1 MATQTRTP
9 TGFTSV
15 AGSNPASTGTQLAAV
30 QTAGDGIYVSVVNN
44 GNAFYCTHAAFA
56 VPSDATVNF
65 VRIAPTVRGADGNT
79 CTCVTALYV
88 GGATYASTAQSVA
101 TTTFTA
107 LNYDWT
113 SNPATSSAW
122 TPAEVNA
129 LTRMYVQAPDAA
141 PDLWVDHVQVTVDYT
156 EAGVG
161 ASITPEGA
169 THGHISGVPYV
180 VQSHAVAP
188 SASWH
193 AHSATEPTVTLTVG
207 PSGATHAHVAGS
219 PALVQSHELDPA
231 DSSHGQV
238 VTSPTLAQ
246 AASVSPAPGMHG
258 HAATTPV
265 VSQSHVMAPTG
276 SVHGH
281 AATTPALSIPGDPWR
296 LALASAI
303 AGTGTAR
310 IGYIGDSYF
319 EGVGASD
326 RAHRWIDVLDG
337 LIRSQHSIG
346 GSALWHSGYWFDGP
360 GGDTDPTTTG
370 AQSTSDAYLGRR
382 GVVLDAG
389 EYIEW
394 PITGR
399 YLDLFSAAT
408 PGGSLVLSVG
418 GSTLATWTADGSTR
432 RHDFGTSTSRT
443 VRVAATGAT
452 VGVHGILEYSTA
464 PTAGLSYVECTR
476 GGATSAYWAPGTGAV
491 SAMRQASP
499 DLLIWSL
506 YGNDFL
512 PSSGDTAPSIV
523 ATRFDAFLDE
533 VETWSKVPRVAL
545 LLYWGLSYEGPNTE
559 GATHEDYRQALR
571 TVANAHSVQIID
583 LSDEY
588 NPAPSGWTIADGVHP
603 NDTGH
608 QKIAEYIAG
617 ALPGPYGVDH
627 VAPLDAEHGH
637 TATEPTVTSSHIV
650 TPDSGQHTHTATSP
664 TLGQTHMVTPDD
676 ASHAQTASPPTVQ
689 VAGSAQP
696 DIAIHGHAATSP
708 TVTQTHVATPASCLH
723 AQTTSSPVVRQAHRV
738 SPGSATHAHVA
749 TSPATGSGHIVTPAS
764 STHGQTAT
772 SPIVTSRHVVTPHN
786 CIHAHTA
793 TSPAL
798 GTVLAVP
805 TPASRTLRIPYESRT
820 LPVAREDR
828 TLRVRST

>member
-1 MATQTRTP
+1 MTTQTRTP

-15 AGSNPASTGTQLAAV
+15 AGTNPASTGTQLAAV

-44 GNAFYCTHAAFA
+44 GNAFYCTHAAFT

-65 VRIAPTVRGADGNT
+65 VRITPTVRGADGNT
-79 CTCVTALYV
+79 CTCVTALYI
-88 GGATYASTAQSVA
+88 GGTTYASSAQSVA

-113 SNPATSSAW
+113 SNPATISAW

-129 LTRMYVQAPDAA
+129 LTRMYIQAPDAA
-141 PDLWVDHVQVTVDYT
+141 PDLWVDHLQVTVDYT
-156 EAGVG
+156 EAG
-161 ASITPEGA
+161 ASVEVVPDDASHAHTVTSPAVTQTHILAPADA
-169 THGHISGVPYV
+169 THGHTATSPTVTPVIGPSSATHTHTATSPAVT
-180 VQSHAVAP
+180 QTHIVAP
-188 SASWH
+188 SS
-193 AHSATEPTVTLTVG
+193 
-207 PSGATHAHVAGS
+207 
-219 PALVQSHELDPA
+219 
-231 DSSHGQV
+231 SSHGH
-238 VTSPTLAQ
+238 T
-246 AASVSPAPGMHG
+246 ASSPA
-258 HAATTPV
+258 V
-265 VSQSHVMAPTG
+265 
-276 SVHGH
+276 
-281 AATTPALSIPGDPWR
+281 SIPGDPWR
-296 LALASAI
+296 LALAAAK
-303 AGTGTAR
+303 AGTGTVR

-452 VGVHGILEYSTA
+452 VGVHGIIEYSTA
-464 PTAGLSYVECTR
+464 PTVGLNYIESTR
-476 GGATSAYWAPGTGAV
+476 GGATSAYWAPGTGAMA
-491 SAMRQASP
+491 AMEQAEA
-499 DLLIWSL
+499 DLVIWSL

-512 PSSGDTAPSIV
+512 PDSGDTAPSIV

-571 TVANAHSVQIID
+571 TVANAHSVQIVD

-588 NPAPSGWTIADGVHP
+588 NPAPSGWTVADGVHP

-664 TLGQTHMVTPDD
+664 ALAQTHL
-676 ASHAQTASPPTVQ
+676 VQ
-689 VAGSAQP
+689 PAP
-696 DIAIHGHAATSP
+696 AA
-708 TVTQTHVATPASCLH
+708 
-723 AQTTSSPVVRQAHRV
+723 
-738 SPGSATHAHVA
+738 HAHA
-749 TSPATGSGHIVTPAS
+749 TTSPALQQTHLLQPAS
-764 STHGQTAT
+764 S
-772 SPIVTSRHVVTPHN
+772 S
-786 CIHAHTA
+786 HAHTA
-793 TSPAL
+793 TSPTPTQTIQLPPANEDR
-798 GTVLAVP
+798 TLAVLFEDR
-805 TPASRTLRIPYESRT
+805 TMAVLFEDRTLTIAHESRT
-820 LPVAREDR
+820 LPCR
-828 TLRVRST
+828 